1 MPHPSP
7 TPLSP
12 SAPHPAFAVEDLAET
27 IREDHLRLAVLL
39 DLIEDELAAAKPL
52 SGRLAQLRTEYDRH
66 AIREEDALAR
76 LHPGLLE
83 SHRQRHNSM
92 RMLLIQ
98 LSAAHDGG
106 RDISDMLRQV
116 VGMFVGQLMPADTI
130 FTSGEQRPSAA
141 S

>member
-1 MPHPSP
+1 MSLPSP
-7 TPLSP
+7 M
-12 SAPHPAFAVEDLAET
+12 PHPAFASENLAEA
-27 IREDHLRLAVLL
+27 IRESHLRLAVLL

-52 SGRLAQLRTEYDRH
+52 AGRLTQLRMEYDRH
-66 AIREEDALAR
+66 AIREEEALAR

-83 SHRQRHNSM
+83 NHRQSHNSM
-92 RMLLIQ
+92 RMLLNR

-116 VGMFVGQLMPADTI
+116 VAMFVGQLMPEDTI
-130 FTSGEQRPSAA
+130 FTSGERRPSVA

>member
-1 MPHPSP
+1 MPIPMPHP
-7 TPLSP
+7 TI
-12 SAPHPAFAVEDLAET
+12 ATVDLAET

-76 LHPGLLE
+76 LHPSLLE

-92 RMLLIQ
+92 RMLLSQ

-106 RDISDMLRQV
+106 RDIGEMLRQV
-116 VGMFVGQLMPADTI
+116 VSMFVGQLMPADRV
-130 FTSGEQRPSAA
+130 FTRCEQRPSAA